1 MSEVTTCA
9 RIREANRGD
18 ALIEAL
24 IAILLMATLGLGLAY
39 TAGRA
44 LHSQRTMA
52 AQGLA
57 ISEMRETLQDVD
69 LASSGLCEPD
79 SGNTL
84 DYEVAGT
91 TITFEVTCT
100 QASVTMGGVDLSV
113 WLPTAIESQSTDNSI
128 ALFGEDGR
136 VVFTL
141 Q

>member
-1 MSEVTTCA
+1 MSTATCA
-9 RIREANRGD
+9 RIREAQRGD

-24 IAILLMATLGLGLAY
+24 IAILLMAALGLGLAY

-57 ISEMRETLQDVD
+57 ITEMREALQDVD
-69 LASSGLCEPD
+69 LASSGLCETG
-79 SGNTL
+79 SGTTL
-84 DYEVAGT
+84 DYDIAGR

-100 QASVTMGGVDLSV
+100 ETSVTMGGVELSV
-113 WLPTAIESQSTDNSI
+113 WLPTAIESQSTDDSI

-136 VVFTL
+136 IVFTL

>member
-1 MSEVTTCA
+1 MSQATCV
-9 RIREANRGD
+9 RIREVNRGD

-57 ISEMRETLQDVD
+57 IAEMREALQEVD
-69 LASSGLCEPD
+69 LASSGLCETG
-79 SGNTL
+79 SGTTL
-84 DYEVAGT
+84 DYVIAGR
-91 TITFEVTCT
+91 TITFEVTCA
-100 QASVTMGGVDLSV
+100 QSSVTMGEVDLSV
-113 WLPTAIESQSTDNSI
+113 RLPTAIESQSTEDSI

-136 VVFTL
+136 IVFTL

>member
-1 MSEVTTCA
+1 MSTATCA
-9 RIREANRGD
+9 RIREAQRGD

-24 IAILLMATLGLGLAY
+24 IAILLMVTLGLGLAY

-44 LHSQRTMA
+44 LHSQRTMV
-52 AQGLA
+52 AQGRA
-57 ISEMRETLQDVD
+57 ISEMREALQDVD

-79 SGNTL
+79 SGSTL
-84 DYEVAGT
+84 DYEIAGT

-100 QASVTMGGVDLSV
+100 QSSVTMGGVDLSV
-113 WLPTAIESQSTDNSI
+113 WLPTAIESQSTDDSI

-136 VVFTL
+136 IVFTL

>member
-1 MSEVTTCA
+1 M
-9 RIREANRGD
+9 
-18 ALIEAL
+18 IEAL
-24 IAILLMATLGLGLAY
+24 IAILLMVTLGLGLAY

-84 DYEVAGT
+84 DYEIAGT

-113 WLPTAIESQSTDNSI
+113 WLPTAIESQSTDDSI
-128 ALFGEDGR
+128 ALFGEDGQI
-136 VVFTL
+136 VFTL

>member
-1 MSEVTTCA
+1 MSTATCA
-9 RIREANRGD
+9 RIREAQRGD

-24 IAILLMATLGLGLAY
+24 IAILLMVTLGLGLAY

-84 DYEVAGT
+84 DYEIAGT

-113 WLPTAIESQSTDNSI
+113 WLPTAIESQSTDDSI
-128 ALFGEDGR
+128 ALFGEDGQI
-136 VVFTL
+136 VFTL

>member
-1 MSEVTTCA
+1 
-9 RIREANRGD
+9 
-18 ALIEAL
+18 LIEAL

-57 ISEMRETLQDVD
+57 IAEMREALQGVD
-69 LASSGLCEPD
+69 LASSGLCEPG
-79 SGNTL
+79 SGTTL
-84 DYEVAGT
+84 DYDIAGR
-91 TITFEVTCT
+91 TITFEVTCA
-100 QASVTMGGVDLSV
+100 QSSVTMAGVELSV
-113 WLPTAIESQSTDNSI
+113 RLPTAIESQSTEDSI

-136 VVFTL
+136 IVFTL